1 MIDLGRALQHPFE
14 DRDWA
19 SKLLIGAAVNLV
31 PILNFAMMGYSL
43 DVLRNTSRG
52 QDVPLPAWD
61 DFGKKFVD
69 GLKLFVAQ
77 LVYAL
82 PLIVVAFVYVFGTV
96 FLTAMTAAGEDR
108 GDRGQ
113 FAFVALISLVSIG
126 FFCFAFIYSIFIG
139 IIMPALYIQLARTG
153 DLGSCFRLRELWAI
167 VQRRT
172 GDYALVALVLF
183 GLPLAA
189 SIIVSLFTAIPILGA
204 LIALLLVP
212 IMIVLSSYY
221 MVVSGHLY
229 GQLAR

>member
-19 SKLLIGAAVNLV
+19 TKLLIGAAVNVV
-31 PILNFAMMGYSL
+31 PILNFAMMGYTL
-43 DVLRNTSRG
+43 DVLRNVSRG

-82 PLIVVAFVYVFGTV
+82 PLIVLTIVYVFATV
-96 FLTAMTAAGEDR
+96 FMTVVTAS
-108 GDRGQ
+108 GDDQGSRSE
-113 FAFVALISLVSIG
+113 FAFVSLITVLSLG
-126 FFCFAFIYSIFIG
+126 FFCFALLYSLFIG

-153 DLGSCFRLRELWAI
+153 EIGSCFRLREMWTIA
-167 VQRRT
+167 QRRA
-172 GDYALVALVLF
+172 GDYALVVLVLF

-189 SIIVSLFTAIPILGA
+189 SIIVSFFTAIPILGA
-204 LIALLLVP
+204 LVALLLVP
-212 IMIVLSSYY
+212 ILIALSSYY

-229 GQLAR
+229 GQLAK